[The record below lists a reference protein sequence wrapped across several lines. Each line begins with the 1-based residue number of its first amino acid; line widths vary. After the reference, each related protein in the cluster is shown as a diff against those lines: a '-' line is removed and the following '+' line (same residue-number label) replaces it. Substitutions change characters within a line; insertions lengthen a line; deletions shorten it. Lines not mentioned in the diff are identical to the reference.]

1 MTILKDLN
9 PIYKHEQLLIRRER
23 ERERE
28 KKKVEWR
35 EESLLRKS
43 DFTFYFQ
50 RRFPLPNTVELVQRK
65 PISYAQ
71 LPIYI
76 KCHSGHS
83 SKPSPRSALIKRTET
98 LKKSSKKREL
108 FPSLSQNCRP
118 QTEKKRI
125 QLEAVAF
132 LVNSTSISNQRQR
145 KKIGELLYSILLN
158 EKNSPKICCFL

>member
-1 MTILKDLN
+1 MSNFWLG
-9 PIYKHEQLLIRRER
+9 ERER

-50 RRFPLPNTVELVQRK
+50 RRFPLPNTVVLVQRK

-98 LKKSSKKREL
+98 LKKSSKKTWAVPFPFAEL
-108 FPSLSQNCRP
+108 TTSDG
-118 QTEKKRI
+118 KKRI